1 MNQHLTKKK
10 KAWSIGVVSGIYKLR
25 RYLTGGMIGMC
36 FQYVYKRML
45 CFFGIHDWKYFSN
58 GSDNG
63 KFCKRCKKYR
73 LDNIDQTQI
82 NELR

>member
-1 MNQHLTKKK
+1 MKNILMKLKRLFCLC
-10 KAWSIGVVSGIYKLR
+10 AVSGISKLR

>member
-1 MNQHLTKKK
+1 MNTPEDFLKGRNIKE
-10 KAWSIGVVSGIYKLR
+10 
-25 RYLTGGMIGMC
+25 
-36 FQYVYKRML
+36 RML